1 MIVVTLDSILNERP
15 RERLSMLDLDKP
27 QIMALFDFDVAVQCI
42 HNAYVASALGTVQT
56 GDVVHLAF
64 PEANGDCHVKS
75 GHIAGTASYVIK
87 IASGF
92 YDNPTKGLPSSN
104 GMMLAFS
111 ATTGET
117 LAILRDEGW
126 LTDMRTA
133 IGGALA
139 TRALAR
145 VDAKEVLIIGAGI
158 QARFQAKCLAQLML
172 PQSLKFN
179 IWARNAPAAQ
189 TLATDLNT
197 TGHSAVIAPNL
208 DAAIGAADITITTT
222 TATEPLFADGLVGK
236 GTHVTAIGA
245 DCPGK
250 QELPTELVAT
260 ASLRVCDMANQSL
273 NHGEFQNAHRG
284 SASLQVTELGH
295 ILSGA
300 QPGRTSDDDITIVD
314 LTGIAAQDIAITQ
327 AIIDAFASAKA
338 P

>member
-1 MIVVTLDSILNERP
+1 
-15 RERLSMLDLDKP
+15 MLDLDKP
-27 QIMALFDFDVAVQCI
+27 QIINLFEFDTTVQRI
-42 HNAYVASALGTVQT
+42 LNAYIASAQGNVQT

-64 PEANGDCHVKS
+64 SDENGDCHVKS
-75 GHIAGTASYVIK
+75 GYIKNTASYVIK

-92 YDNPTKGLPSSN
+92 YDNPAKGLPSSN

-145 VDAKEVLIIGAGI
+145 ADATEVLLIGAGI
-158 QARFQAKCLAQLML
+158 QARLQAICLAQLM
-172 PQSLKFN
+172 PDRAFSFH
-179 IWARNAPAAQ
+179 IWARNASAAQ
-189 TLATDLNT
+189 TLATDLNADNYN
-197 TGHSAVIAPNL
+197 AVAGSNL
-208 DAAIGAADITITTT
+208 CTAIGAADIIITTT
-222 TATEPLFADGLVGK
+222 TATEPLFADGLVRK

-250 QELPTELVAT
+250 QELPTELVAA
-260 ASLRVCDMANQSL
+260 ASLRVCDMASQSL
-273 NHGEFQNAHRG
+273 NHGEFQTAHR
-284 SASLQVTELGH
+284 SDASLQVTELGH

-300 QPGRTSDDDITIVD
+300 QLGRTSDDDITVVD

-327 AIIDAFASAKA
+327 AIIDATANTNAQ
-338 P
+338 

>member
-1 MIVVTLDSILNERP
+1 
-15 RERLSMLDLDKP
+15 MLDLDKP
-27 QIMALFDFDVAVQCI
+27 QIINLFEFDTTVQRI
-42 HNAYVASALGTVQT
+42 LDAYIASAQGNVQT

-64 PEANGDCHVKS
+64 SDENGDCHVKS
-75 GHIAGTASYVIK
+75 GYIKNTASYVIK

-92 YDNPTKGLPSSN
+92 YDNPAKGLPSSN

-145 VDAKEVLIIGAGI
+145 ADATEVLLIGAGI
-158 QARFQAKCLAQLML
+158 QARLQAICLAQLM
-172 PQSLKFN
+172 PDRAFSFH
-179 IWARNAPAAQ
+179 IWARNASAAQ
-189 TLATDLNT
+189 TLATDLNADNYN
-197 TGHSAVIAPNL
+197 AVAGSNL
-208 DAAIGAADITITTT
+208 CTAIGAADIIITTT
-222 TATEPLFADGLVGK
+222 TATEPLFADGLVRK

-250 QELPTELVAT
+250 QELPTELVAA
-260 ASLRVCDMANQSL
+260 ASLRVCDMASQSL
-273 NHGEFQNAHRG
+273 NHGEFQTARR
-284 SASLQVTELGH
+284 SDASLQVTELGH

-300 QPGRTSDDDITIVD
+300 QPGRTSDDDITVVD

-327 AIIDAFASAKA
+327 AIIDAAANTNA
-338 P
+338 Q

>member
-1 MIVVTLDSILNERP
+1 
-15 RERLSMLDLDKP
+15 MLDLDKP
-27 QIMALFDFDVAVQCI
+27 QIINLFEFDTTVQRI
-42 HNAYVASALGTVQT
+42 LDAYIASAQGNVQT

-64 PEANGDCHVKS
+64 SDENGDCHVKS
-75 GHIAGTASYVIK
+75 GYIKNTASYVIK

-92 YDNPTKGLPSSN
+92 YDNPAKGLPSSN

-145 VDAKEVLIIGAGI
+145 ADATEVLLIGAGI
-158 QARFQAKCLAQLML
+158 QARLQAICLAQLM
-172 PQSLKFN
+172 PDRAFSFH
-179 IWARNAPAAQ
+179 IWARNASAAQ
-189 TLATDLNT
+189 TLATDLNADNYN
-197 TGHSAVIAPNL
+197 AVAGSNL
-208 DAAIGAADITITTT
+208 CTAIGAADIIITTT
-222 TATEPLFADGLVGK
+222 TATEPLFADGLVRK

-250 QELPTELVAT
+250 QELPTELVAA
-260 ASLRVCDMANQSL
+260 ASLRVCDMASQSL
-273 NHGEFQNAHRG
+273 NHGEFQTAHR
-284 SASLQVTELGH
+284 SDASLQVTELGH

-300 QPGRTSDDDITIVD
+300 QPGRTSDDDITVVD

-327 AIIDAFASAKA
+327 AIIDATANTNAQ
-338 P
+338 

>member
-1 MIVVTLDSILNERP
+1 
-15 RERLSMLDLDKP
+15 MLDLDKP
-27 QIMALFDFDVAVQCI
+27 QIINLFEFDTTVQRI
-42 HNAYVASALGTVQT
+42 LDAYIASAQGNVQT

-64 PEANGDCHVKS
+64 SDENGDCHVKS
-75 GHIAGTASYVIK
+75 GYIKNTASYVIK

-92 YDNPTKGLPSSN
+92 YDNPAKGLPSSN

-145 VDAKEVLIIGAGI
+145 ADATEVLLIGAGI
-158 QARFQAKCLAQLML
+158 QARLQAICLAQLM
-172 PQSLKFN
+172 PDRAFSFH
-179 IWARNAPAAQ
+179 IWARNASAAQ
-189 TLATDLNT
+189 TLATDLNADNYN
-197 TGHSAVIAPNL
+197 AVAGSNL
-208 DAAIGAADITITTT
+208 CTAIGAADIIITTT
-222 TATEPLFADGLVGK
+222 TATEPLFADGLVRK

-250 QELPTELVAT
+250 QELPTELVAA
-260 ASLRVCDMANQSL
+260 ASLRVCDMASQSL
-273 NHGEFQNAHRG
+273 NHGEFQTAHR
-284 SASLQVTELGH
+284 SDASLQVTELGH

-300 QPGRTSDDDITIVD
+300 QPGRTSDDDITVVD

-327 AIIDAFASAKA
+327 AIIDAAAYTNA
-338 P
+338 E

>member
-1 MIVVTLDSILNERP
+1 
-15 RERLSMLDLDKP
+15 MLDLDKL
-27 QIMALFDFDVAVQCI
+27 QIINLFEFDITVQRI
-42 HNAYVASALGTVQT
+42 LDAYIASAQGNVQT

-64 PEANGDCHVKS
+64 SDENGDCHVKS
-75 GHIAGTASYVIK
+75 GYIKNTASYVIK

-145 VDAKEVLIIGAGI
+145 ADATEVLIIGAGI
-158 QARFQAKCLAQLML
+158 QARLQAICLAQLM
-172 PQSLKFN
+172 PDRAFN
-179 IWARNAPAAQ
+179 FHIWARNASAAQ
-189 TLATDLNT
+189 VLKTDLNA
-197 TGHSAVIAPNL
+197 TGHNAITVSDLNV
-208 DAAIGAADITITTT
+208 AIGQADIIMTTT
-222 TATEPLFADGLVGK
+222 NSTKPLFADGLVRK
-236 GTHVTAIGA
+236 GCHVTAIGA

-250 QELPTELVAT
+250 QELPTKLVAT
-260 ASLRVCDMANQSL
+260 ASLRVCDMASQSL
-273 NHGEFQNAHRG
+273 NHGEFQTACRSG
-284 SASLQVTELGH
+284 ASLQVTELGH
-295 ILSGA
+295 ILSGK
-300 QPGRTSDDDITIVD
+300 QIGRTSGQDITIVD

-327 AIIDAFASAKA
+327 AIIDAASCSKTQ
-338 P
+338 

>member
-1 MIVVTLDSILNERP
+1 
-15 RERLSMLDLDKP
+15 MLDLDKP
-27 QIMALFDFDVAVQCI
+27 QIINLFEFDTTVQRI
-42 HNAYVASALGTVQT
+42 LNAYIASAQGNVQT

-64 PEANGDCHVKS
+64 SDENGDCHVKS
-75 GHIAGTASYVIK
+75 GYIKNTASYVIK

-92 YDNPTKGLPSSN
+92 YDNPAKGLPSSN

-145 VDAKEVLIIGAGI
+145 ADATEVLLIGAGI
-158 QARFQAKCLAQLML
+158 QARLQAICLAQLM
-172 PQSLKFN
+172 PDRAFSFH
-179 IWARNAPAAQ
+179 IWARNASAAQ
-189 TLATDLNT
+189 TLATDLNADDYN
-197 TGHSAVIAPNL
+197 AVAGSNL
-208 DAAIGAADITITTT
+208 GTAIGAADIIITTT
-222 TATEPLFADGLVGK
+222 TATEPLFADGLVRK

-260 ASLRVCDMANQSL
+260 ASLRVCDMASQSL
-273 NHGEFQNAHRG
+273 NHGEFQTAHR
-284 SASLQVTELGH
+284 SDASLQVTELGH

-300 QPGRTSDDDITIVD
+300 QPGRTSDDDITVVD

-327 AIIDAFASAKA
+327 AIIDATANTNAE
-338 P
+338 

>member
-1 MIVVTLDSILNERP
+1 
-15 RERLSMLDLDKP
+15 MLDLDKP
-27 QIMALFDFDVAVQCI
+27 QIINLFEFDTTVQRI
-42 HNAYVASALGTVQT
+42 LNAYIASAQGNVQT

-64 PEANGDCHVKS
+64 SDENGDCHVKS
-75 GHIAGTASYVIK
+75 GYIKNTASYVIK

-92 YDNPTKGLPSSN
+92 YDNPAKGLPSSN

-145 VDAKEVLIIGAGI
+145 ADATEVLLIGAGI
-158 QARFQAKCLAQLML
+158 QARLQAICLAQLM
-172 PQSLKFN
+172 PDRAFSFH
-179 IWARNAPAAQ
+179 IWARNASAAQ
-189 TLATDLNT
+189 TLATDLNADNYN
-197 TGHSAVIAPNL
+197 AVAGSNL
-208 DAAIGAADITITTT
+208 CTAIGAADIIITTT
-222 TATEPLFADGLVGK
+222 TATEPLFADGLVRK

-250 QELPTELVAT
+250 QELPTELVAA
-260 ASLRVCDMANQSL
+260 ASLRVCDMASQSL
-273 NHGEFQNAHRG
+273 NHGEFQTAHR
-284 SASLQVTELGH
+284 SDASLQVTELGH

-300 QPGRTSDDDITIVD
+300 QPGRTSDDDITVVD

-327 AIIDAFASAKA
+327 AIIDAAANTNA
-338 P
+338 Q

>member
-1 MIVVTLDSILNERP
+1 
-15 RERLSMLDLDKP
+15 MLDLDKP
-27 QIMALFDFDVAVQCI
+27 QIMALFDFDAAVQRI
-42 HNAYVASALGTVQT
+42 HNAYVASSQGNVQT

-64 PEANGDCHVKS
+64 TKANGDCHVKS
-75 GHIAGTASYVIK
+75 GHIADTASYVIK

-92 YDNPTKGLPSSN
+92 YDNPAKGLPSSN

-145 VDAKEVLIIGAGI
+145 ADATEVLIIGAGI
-158 QARFQAKCLAQLML
+158 QARFQAMCLVQLL
-172 PQSLKFN
+172 PEWALKFH
-179 IWARNAPAAQ
+179 IWARSASAAQ
-189 TLATDLNT
+189 TLATDLNADDYN
-197 TGHSAVIAPNL
+197 AVAGSNL
-208 DAAIGAADITITTT
+208 GTAIGAADIIITTT
-222 TATEPLFADGLVGK
+222 TSTEPLFADGLVRK

-260 ASLRVCDMANQSL
+260 ASLRVCDMASQSL
-273 NHGEFQNAHRG
+273 NHGEFQTAHR
-284 SASLQVTELGH
+284 SDASLQVTELGH

-300 QPGRTSDDDITIVD
+300 QPGRTSDDDITVVD

-327 AIIDAFASAKA
+327 AIIDAAAYTNA
-338 P
+338 E

>member
-1 MIVVTLDSILNERP
+1 
-15 RERLSMLDLDKP
+15 MLDLDKP
-27 QIMALFDFDVAVQCI
+27 QIINLFEFDTTVQRI
-42 HNAYVASALGTVQT
+42 LDAYIASAQGNVQT

-64 PEANGDCHVKS
+64 SDENGDCHVKS
-75 GHIAGTASYVIK
+75 GYIKNTASYVIK

-92 YDNPTKGLPSSN
+92 YDNPAKGLPSSN

-145 VDAKEVLIIGAGI
+145 ADATEVLLIGAGI
-158 QARFQAKCLAQLML
+158 QARLQAICLAQLM
-172 PQSLKFN
+172 PDRAFSFH
-179 IWARNAPAAQ
+179 IWARNASAAQ
-189 TLATDLNT
+189 TLATDLNADDYN
-197 TGHSAVIAPNL
+197 AVAGSNL
-208 DAAIGAADITITTT
+208 GTAIGAADIIITTT
-222 TATEPLFADGLVGK
+222 TATEPLFADGLVRK

-250 QELPTELVAT
+250 QELPTELVAA
-260 ASLRVCDMANQSL
+260 ASLRVCDMASQSL
-273 NHGEFQNAHRG
+273 NHGEFQTAHR
-284 SASLQVTELGH
+284 SDASLQVTELGH

-300 QPGRTSDDDITIVD
+300 QLGRTSDDDITVVD

-327 AIIDAFASAKA
+327 AIIDATANTNAQ
-338 P
+338 

>member
-1 MIVVTLDSILNERP
+1 
-15 RERLSMLDLDKP
+15 MLDLDKP
-27 QIMALFDFDVAVQCI
+27 QIINLFEFDTTVQRI
-42 HNAYVASALGTVQT
+42 LDAYIASAQGNVQT

-64 PEANGDCHVKS
+64 SDENGDCHVKS
-75 GHIAGTASYVIK
+75 GYIKNTASYVIK

-92 YDNPTKGLPSSN
+92 YDNPAKGLPSSN

-145 VDAKEVLIIGAGI
+145 ADATEVLLIGAGI
-158 QARFQAKCLAQLML
+158 QARLQAICLAQLM
-172 PQSLKFN
+172 PDRAFSFH
-179 IWARNAPAAQ
+179 IWARNASAAQ
-189 TLATDLNT
+189 TLATDLNADDYN
-197 TGHSAVIAPNL
+197 AVAGSNL
-208 DAAIGAADITITTT
+208 GTAIGAADIIITTT
-222 TATEPLFADGLVGK
+222 TATEPLFADGLVRK

-250 QELPTELVAT
+250 QELPTELVAA
-260 ASLRVCDMANQSL
+260 ASLRVCDMASQSL
-273 NHGEFQNAHRG
+273 NHGEFQTAHR
-284 SASLQVTELGH
+284 SDASLQVTELGH

-300 QPGRTSDDDITIVD
+300 QPGRTSDDDITVVD

-327 AIIDAFASAKA
+327 AIIDAAANTNA
-338 P
+338 Q

>member
-1 MIVVTLDSILNERP
+1 
-15 RERLSMLDLDKP
+15 MLDLDKP
-27 QIMALFDFDVAVQCI
+27 QIMALFDFDAAVQRI
-42 HNAYVASALGTVQT
+42 HNAYVASSQGNVQT

-64 PEANGDCHVKS
+64 TKANGDCHVKS
-75 GHIAGTASYVIK
+75 GHIADTASYVIK

-92 YDNPTKGLPSSN
+92 YDNPAKGLPSSN

-111 ATTGET
+111 ATTGKT

-145 VDAKEVLIIGAGI
+145 ADATEVLIIGAGI
-158 QARFQAKCLAQLML
+158 QARFQAMCLVQLL
-172 PQSLKFN
+172 PEWALKFH
-179 IWARNAPAAQ
+179 IWARSASAAQ
-189 TLATDLNT
+189 TLATDLNAE
-197 TGHSAVIAPNL
+197 GHNAVAVSNL
-208 DAAIGAADITITTT
+208 GTAIGAADIIITTT
-222 TATEPLFADGLVGK
+222 TATEPLFADGLVRK

-260 ASLRVCDMANQSL
+260 ASLRVCDMASQSL
-273 NHGEFQNAHRG
+273 NHGEFQTAHR
-284 SASLQVTELGH
+284 SDASLQVTELGH

-300 QPGRTSDDDITIVD
+300 QPGRTSDDDITVVD

-327 AIIDAFASAKA
+327 AIIDAAAYTNA
-338 P
+338 E

>member
-1 MIVVTLDSILNERP
+1 
-15 RERLSMLDLDKP
+15 MLDLDKP
-27 QIMALFDFDVAVQCI
+27 QIMSLFVFDVAVQRI
-42 HNAYVASALGTVQT
+42 HNAYVASAQSKVQT
-56 GDVVHLAF
+56 ADVVHLAF

-75 GHIAGTASYVIK
+75 GHIADTASYVIK

-92 YDNPTKGLPSSN
+92 YDNPAKGLPSSN

-145 VDAKEVLIIGAGI
+145 ADATEVLIIGAGI
-158 QARFQAKCLAQLML
+158 QARLQATCLAQLMPERTL
-172 PQSLKFN
+172 IFH
-179 IWARNAPAAQ
+179 IWARSAAAGQ
-189 TLATDLNT
+189 TLTTDLNAA
-197 TGHSAVIAPNL
+197 GHRAFVVSNL
-208 DAAIGAADITITTT
+208 EAAIGATDIIITTT
-222 TATEPLFADGLVGK
+222 TATEPLFADGLVRK

-260 ASLRVCDMANQSL
+260 ASLRVCDMASQSL
-273 NHGEFQNAHRG
+273 NHGEFQTARRSN
-284 SASLQVTELGH
+284 ASLEVTELGH
-295 ILSGA
+295 ILSGT
-300 QPGRTSDDDITIVD
+300 QPGRSSDIDITIVD

-327 AIIDAFASAKA
+327 AIIDAAASAKT

>member
-1 MIVVTLDSILNERP
+1 
-15 RERLSMLDLDKP
+15 MLDLDKP
-27 QIMALFDFDVAVQCI
+27 QIINLFEFDTTVQRI
-42 HNAYVASALGTVQT
+42 LNAYIASAQGNVQT

-64 PEANGDCHVKS
+64 SDENGDCHVKS
-75 GHIAGTASYVIK
+75 GYIKNTASYVIK

-92 YDNPTKGLPSSN
+92 YDNPAKGLPSSN

-145 VDAKEVLIIGAGI
+145 ADATEVLLIGAGI
-158 QARFQAKCLAQLML
+158 QARLQAICLAQLM
-172 PQSLKFN
+172 PDRAFSFH
-179 IWARNAPAAQ
+179 IWARNASAAQ
-189 TLATDLNT
+189 TLATDLNADDYN
-197 TGHSAVIAPNL
+197 AVAGSNL
-208 DAAIGAADITITTT
+208 GTAIGAADIIITTT
-222 TATEPLFADGLVGK
+222 TATEPLFADGLVRK

-250 QELPTELVAT
+250 QELPTELVAA
-260 ASLRVCDMANQSL
+260 ASLRVCDMASQSL
-273 NHGEFQNAHRG
+273 NHGEFQTAHR
-284 SASLQVTELGH
+284 SDASLQVTELGH

-300 QPGRTSDDDITIVD
+300 QPGRTSDDDITVVD

-327 AIIDAFASAKA
+327 AIIDAAANTNA
-338 P
+338 Q